1 MNPKPFARKAL
12 LLGITSAAWVT
23 AHAASPP
30 PAKPHPVPTQPAP
43 AADPWLLEGFEPE
56 PLPPTAPGREV
67 LFDSRSMAAD
77 RARQLR
83 LSDLDPEAGEIIRE
97 INRKPGTWQAYL
109 LYTAED
115 LPDKLFHPGFAIR
128 FPPRVRR
135 PLPPVTEPAPG
146 ETPTPPAGE
155 AASSPSRRPLPR

>member
-1 MNPKPFARKAL
+1 MNPKPSARVAL
-12 LLGITSAAWVT
+12 LVGMASCASIAAR
-23 AHAASPP
+23 AEP
-30 PAKPHPVPTQPAP
+30 PAPKAPPVPSQPAP
-43 AADPWLLEGFEPE
+43 AEDAWLLDGFEPE

-67 LFDSRSMAAD
+67 LFDSRTMAGD
-77 RARQLR
+77 RERQLR

-128 FPPRVRR
+128 FQPRERR
-135 PLPPVTEPAPG
+135 PLPQVAEPAPAAAS
-146 ETPTPPAGE
+146 PAPPA
-155 AASSPSRRPLPR
+155 SRPPLPR